1 MRPETEHIVQVLKT
15 AMRILGCTNREMERR
30 LGVSGGYLSR
40 LFAGAMEL
48 RFEHVVDIAEAM
60 GLSAEE
66 IFRFAYPE
74 PRMPTVAALRLREAT
89 GGFQSRSAA
98 PLAAPPPEEAASSTG
113 TVLEA
118 ELEKM
123 MLRTFRKFFTDMA
136 KSANE

>member
-1 MRPETEHIVQVLKT
+1 MKPETEHIVQILKT

-40 LFAGAMEL
+40 LFAGTMEL
-48 RFEHVVDIAEAM
+48 RFEHVVDIAEAL
-60 GLSAEE
+60 GLSVEE

-74 PRMPTVAALRLREAT
+74 PRAPSGAAVRLQEAT

-98 PLAAPPPEEAASSTG
+98 PLGVPPAEALAPSTS

-123 MLRTFRKFFTDMA
+123 MLRTFRKFFTNMA
-136 KSANE
+136 KTADE

>member
-1 MRPETEHIVQVLKT
+1 MRPQTEHILQILKT
-15 AMRILGCTNREMERR
+15 AMRILGCTNREMERK

-48 RFEHVVDIAEAM
+48 RFEHIVDIAGAL
-60 GLSAEE
+60 GLSVEE

-74 PRMPTVAALRLREAT
+74 PRTLTDAALRLQGAT
-89 GGFQSRSAA
+89 GSFQPRSAA
-98 PLAAPPPEEAASSTG
+98 PLAAPPPEAAASSTG

-136 KSANE
+136 KTANE

>member
-1 MRPETEHIVQVLKT
+1 MRSETEHILQVLKT
-15 AMRILGCTNREMERR
+15 AMRVLGCTNREMERK

-48 RFEHVVDIAEAM
+48 RFEHIVDVAAAL
-60 GLSAEE
+60 GLSVEE

-74 PRMPTVAALRLREAT
+74 PRTPTDASLRLQRAT
-89 GGFQSRSAA
+89 GSFQMRSAA
-98 PLAAPPPEEAASSTG
+98 LPEAASG

-136 KSANE
+136 KTANE

>member
-1 MRPETEHIVQVLKT
+1 MRPETEHIVQILKT

-40 LFAGAMEL
+40 LFAGTMEL
-48 RFEHVVDIAEAM
+48 RFEHIVDIAAAM
-60 GLSAEE
+60 GISVEE

-74 PRMPTVAALRLREAT
+74 PRTPTDAAVRLQNAT
-89 GGFQSRSAA
+89 GGFQSRNAA
-98 PLAAPPPEEAASSTG
+98 PLAAPVPEATAASTG